1 MNFIFLQENFFYL
14 YERFKKYFRYGKINE
29 KYFTGGI
36 QMGTNFYT
44 ILLLAFFVVY
54 MILFFMRIRNPY
66 NYKLEAGLHF
76 GMAFIWII
84 MLLGRVQN
92 GLTSTGGKIVAVMGL
107 AIVVISV
114 LNGLRVIKN
123 NKN

>member
-1 MNFIFLQENFFYL
+1 
-14 YERFKKYFRYGKINE
+14 
-29 KYFTGGI
+29 
-36 QMGTNFYT
+36 MGTNFY
-44 ILLLAFFVVY
+44 IIFLLAFFVVY

>member
-14 YERFKKYFRYGKINE
+14 YEGFKKYFRYGKINE

-36 QMGTNFYT
+36 QMGTTFYT